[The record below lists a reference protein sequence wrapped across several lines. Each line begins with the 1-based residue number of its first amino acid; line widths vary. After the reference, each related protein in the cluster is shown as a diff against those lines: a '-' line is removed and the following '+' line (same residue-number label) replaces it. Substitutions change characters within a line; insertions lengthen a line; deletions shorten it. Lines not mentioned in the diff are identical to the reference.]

1 MTNLVD
7 TIAMMVSEDYR
18 ERFKAEYLQLKIR
31 YEKLND
37 MIERWDNNQLLSKPD
52 CPRSLYNLQM
62 DAMKQ
67 YLTVLEARAK
77 IENINLEN

>member
-1 MTNLVD
+1 MANLVD

-37 MIERWDNNQLLSKPD
+37 MIERWDSNQLLFKPD
-52 CPRSLYNLQM
+52 CHRSLYNLQM

-67 YLTVLEARAK
+67 YLAVLEARAK